1 MLQKNHQIRYISIL
15 IVIGFVI
22 TPILGV
28 ASNHGYCET
37 GELLLKF
44 KPGVNDYH
52 KESLLMSLGL
62 EIVDE
67 IPDLGVLVVSTQRLA
82 LPSIKSILLQNPL
95 IDFVEE
101 NHELSPSII
110 PNDQYYGSQWHLK
123 KILAPEAW
131 DISRGECITVAV
143 LDSGV
148 DPDHPDLASKLIQ
161 GYNFYNNNED
171 TRDVYGHGT
180 KVAGVVAAL
189 TNNVIG
195 VSSIGWECSILPIRV
210 TDSGGYTTYSRLI
223 KGLMYAA
230 DRGAKVA
237 VISFQIYSGSV
248 LSDAAKYFM
257 DKGGLV
263 VAAGGNDRRYHYDLD
278 NPYIISVSATTSSDS
293 RASFSSYGH
302 YIDLAAPGSSIY
314 TTTDGGS
321 YSSVSGTSFS
331 APLTAGLVALIFS
344 ANPSLI
350 PTQVEKIV
358 ESTAKDLGNTGYDIY
373 YGWGRIDASRALAE
387 AVIGEN
393 PPPMPETDT
402 SPPVVTITHPSDGM
416 IVSGD
421 FIVNVDA
428 SDDAGVSKVELY
440 KDGTLYS
447 TDFGEPYNFYWDTVG
462 DPNGYCTLLAKAY
475 DPSDNCGESSPVIVE
490 ILNTI
495 PEPDINPP
503 VVTITDPTDES
514 TVSGTISVKVDANDD
529 EAIVKVELYK
539 DGAIYLTDFTNP
551 YEFEWDTTGDSDG
564 TYVLVAK
571 AYDPSENCGE
581 SSPVTIEVSNE
592 IEEVDTTPPYAK
604 IDYPSDGSTVGWS
617 VTIKV
622 SASDDSGIDRVEFY
636 IDGYLKNVDESYPYE
651 YRWYAIWYQRG
662 MHVIKVVAYD
672 IYGNCSED
680 IINVYR

>member
-1 MLQKNHQIRYISIL
+1 M

-28 ASNHGYCET
+28 VSNDGYCET

-52 KESLLMSLGL
+52 KERLLMSLGL
-62 EIVDE
+62 EIGDE
-67 IPDLGVLVVSTQRLA
+67 IPNLGVLVVSAPRPA
-82 LPSIKSILLQNPL
+82 LPSIKSMLLQNPL

-110 PNDQYYGSQWHLK
+110 PNDQYYGSQWHLE

-131 DISRGECITVAV
+131 DISRGAGITVAV

-171 TRDVYGHGT
+171 TGDVYGHGT

-195 VSSIGWECSILPIRV
+195 VSSIGWECSILPVRV

-237 VISFQIYSGSV
+237 VISFRIYSGSV

-263 VAAGGNDRRYHYDLD
+263 VAAGGNDQRYHSDLD

-293 RASFSSYGH
+293 RASFSSYGP
-302 YIDLAAPGSSIY
+302 YVDLAAPGSGIY

-331 APLTAGLVALIFS
+331 APLTAGLIALIFS

-350 PTQVEKIV
+350 PTQVEQIL
-358 ESTAKDLGNTGYDIY
+358 ESTAKDLGDTGYDIY

-387 AVIGEN
+387 AAKSSPSPIEES
-393 PPPMPETDT
+393 PPSMPEPDT
-402 SPPVVTITHPSDGM
+402 SPPVVNITHPSDGM
-416 IVSGD
+416 VVSGD
-421 FIVNVDA
+421 LTVNVDA
-428 SDDAGVSKVELY
+428 NDDTGVSKVELY
-440 KDGTLYS
+440 KDGALYS
-447 TDFGEPYNFYWDTVG
+447 TAFDEPYKFYWDTTD
-462 DPNGYCTLLAKAY
+462 DPNGYCTLSAKAY

-490 ILNTI
+490 
-495 PEPDINPP
+495 
-503 VVTITDPTDES
+503 
-514 TVSGTISVKVDANDD
+514 
-529 EAIVKVELYK
+529 
-539 DGAIYLTDFTNP
+539 
-551 YEFEWDTTGDSDG
+551 
-564 TYVLVAK
+564 
-571 AYDPSENCGE
+571 
-581 SSPVTIEVSNE
+581 VSNE
-592 IEEVDTTPPYAK
+592 IEEGDTTPPYVK
-604 IDYPSDGSTVGWS
+604 IDYPSDGSRVGWS
-617 VTIKV
+617 VKIKV
-622 SASDDSGIDRVEFY
+622 SASDESGIDRVEFY
-636 IDGYLKNVDESYPYE
+636 IDGYLKNVDYSYPYE
-651 YRWYAIWYQRG
+651 YRWYAIRYQRG
-662 MHVIKVVAYD
+662 IHTITVIAYD

-680 IINVYR
+680 SINVYR